1 MILATENIF
10 PIVYAAGLY
19 NLRSV
24 RTQLSFFSW
33 FSIVRI
39 GNARTL
45 GNKFK
50 NEFKTLTSKCA
61 AWDSWQNN
69 AMEKSWLIG
78 CPLVFN
84 ERTEEE
90 QLNSLEQVVNK
101 LFLKF
106 CQTKKQSKWYWNS
119 EKKYFK
125 SLQIII
131 FEFKFSLSVIRQN
144 TGVSVSELVWI
155 KFVRLVSH

>member
-1 MILATENIF
+1 MSKKTKTCCKLKNYNSNLTKTISEKNLKKKFIWNHGNTEISLWLSPEWIEMILATENIF
-10 PIVYAAGLY
+10 PIFMQQDLLY

-106 CQTKKQSKWYWNS
+106 CQTK
-119 EKKYFK
+119 
-125 SLQIII
+125 
-131 FEFKFSLSVIRQN
+131 
-144 TGVSVSELVWI
+144 
-155 KFVRLVSH
+155 